1 MAGIANIDH
10 RAATTA
16 VRRASPWIAA
26 AHVVVGLL
34 QRAVVAWGLRAASDR
49 TAPQAGR

>member
-1 MAGIANIDH
+1 MAGIANIDY

-16 VRRASPWIAA
+16 IRRA
-26 AHVVVGLL
+26 GLL
-34 QRAVVAWGLRAASDR
+34 QRAVVAWGLRAASER